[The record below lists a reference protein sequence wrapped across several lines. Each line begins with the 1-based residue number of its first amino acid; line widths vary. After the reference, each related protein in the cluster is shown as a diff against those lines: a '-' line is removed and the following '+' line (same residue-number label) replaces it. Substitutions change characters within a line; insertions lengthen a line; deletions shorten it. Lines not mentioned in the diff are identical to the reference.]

1 MSLFAREA
9 MGHTIPYYLFSA
21 GSAEEDNDEWR
32 RTDGETQDKIKHKKL
47 IKGFSTLSEW
57 CVV

>member
-1 MSLFAREA
+1 
-9 MGHTIPYYLFSA
+9 MGHTIPYYLFST
-21 GSAEEDNDEWR
+21 GSAEEDNDEWD